1 MKPVFF
7 LLSFIFFF
15 IIFFFSFF
23 SFLLFILYHV
33 WFFEAFNFGSTPRL
47 SLVFQEYQKEAS
59 QNQKHRYAV
68 RVLTVSYISF
78 PKFNSYRLR
87 HISVICSCHF
97 YFPSYS
103 VATPESTHFL
113 SGTFKVDFFHG
124 WLALS
129 LSLSLSPHTFHLF
142 FFIHFYLYRL
152 VLISFVASENC
163 RSAVVFS
170 IVINGTADWKK
181 RLQSLSKHLQV
192 FFELQLETNALS
204 LSDGIWVL
212 GNSSFQI
219 RFIYVSL

>member
-1 MKPVFF
+1 MLSAVAISTFPATQLLRQNPLIFSVELLKLTFF
-7 LLSFIFFF
+7 MADL
-15 IIFFFSFF
+15 
-23 SFLLFILYHV
+23 
-33 WFFEAFNFGSTPRL
+33 
-47 SLVFQEYQKEAS
+47 
-59 QNQKHRYAV
+59 
-68 RVLTVSYISF
+68 
-78 PKFNSYRLR
+78 
-87 HISVICSCHF
+87 
-97 YFPSYS
+97 
-103 VATPESTHFL
+103 
-113 SGTFKVDFFHG
+113 
-124 WLALS
+124 LS
-129 LSLSLSPHTFHLF
+129 LSLFVCFSSHISP